1 VRIINLS
8 AVEPFEICSIRPPTE
23 NDSLTF
29 RLTRN
34 CGWNRCLFC
43 PVYKYGARF
52 SRRSMEEVKKDVHR
66 ARVIYDLLTD
76 YSDRSGMPGHL
87 GYQDAGSLI
96 REVQAVRPEEEQ
108 GESDMAAGEEEDE
121 RLRRPISQTG
131 ASTSL
136 MGRMNR

>member
-1 VRIINLS
+1 MTFINLNT
-8 AVEPFEICSIRPPTE
+8 VEPFKICSIRPPRE

-34 CGWNRCLFC
+34 CGWNRCLFG

-76 YSDRSGMPGHL
+76 YSVRWSVQGALSHKRAHRHL
-87 GYQDAGSLI
+87 
-96 REVQAVRPEEEQ
+96 
-108 GESDMAAGEEEDE
+108 
-121 RLRRPISQTG
+121 LRVG
-131 ASTSL
+131 
-136 MGRMNR
+136 